1 MPVVPVSEAHAPFT
15 LAIDAGT
22 SSVRALVFD
31 QRGNAL
37 EGAEAQMPYRIETT
51 ADGGATL
58 EAETLLA
65 LTIETLDH
73 LMQSSGEVLS
83 QVSAAG
89 TTSFWHSLLGLDS
102 DGKPCTPVYYW
113 ADTRSAEDALALRQ
127 DLDAHAIWQRTG
139 CRLHPSYW
147 PAKLRWLRRTEPEM
161 VAQVARWVSFPE
173 YALSRLCEPA
183 AAAVTFCMA
192 SGTGMLDV
200 HSLEWDTELLQLFE
214 LEPGNLSPLVNLG
227 PPGTLLP
234 EYAKRWPALREAQW
248 YPALGDGACANVG
261 CNAIGP
267 GRMALTVGTSA
278 AMRMILPREGGT
290 SWEVPHGLWAY
301 RLDAESAVL
310 GGALSNGGNFLR
322 WLRETT
328 NSPLDSE
335 AVADAAALPAAA
347 SGVTMLPFLA
357 GERSP
362 SWHDNATA
370 VFFGLT
376 QSTTPADLLR
386 AGMEAIAY
394 RLAAIYDH
402 LAPLADEE
410 FQILVNGGAVVDS
423 PPWLQIIADVLGH
436 TLIPG
441 DPGSETTA
449 RGAAMMAAVQNG
461 ICTFADWDQTDTLAS
476 ANYAPQA
483 ADFLAYQNARR
494 TQESLEQL
502 LTEWGAFA

>member
-1 MPVVPVSEAHAPFT
+1 MPVVPVTEARAPFT

-31 QRGNAL
+31 QRGNPV
-37 EGAEAQMPYRIETT
+37 EGAEEQLPYPIDTT
-51 ADGGATL
+51 TDGGATFDADALL
-58 EAETLLA
+58 E
-65 LTIETLDH
+65 LTIEAIDR
-73 LMQSSGEVLS
+73 LMQSSAEVLAK
-83 QVSAAG
+83 VAAVG
-89 TTSFWHSLLGLDS
+89 TTSFWHSLLGLDG
-102 DGKPCTPVYYW
+102 DGQPCTPVYYW
-113 ADTRSAEDALALRQ
+113 ADTRSAQAALALREE
-127 DLDAHAIWQRTG
+127 LDAHAVWQRTG

-147 PAKLRWLRRTEPEM
+147 PAKLRWLQRTEPAV

-173 YALSRLCEPA
+173 YALGRLCEPA
-183 AAAVTFCMA
+183 AAAVTLCMA

-200 HSLEWDTELLQLFE
+200 HRLEWDHEILQLFG
-214 LEPGNLSPLVNLG
+214 LEPHNLSPLVNLG

-234 EYAKRWPALREAQW
+234 GYALRWPALRGTPW

-278 AMRMILPREGGT
+278 AMRMVLHRERGAD
-290 SWEVPHGLWAY
+290 WEVPHGLWAY
-301 RLDAESAVL
+301 RLDAEFAVL

-328 NSPLDSE
+328 NSPLDGE
-335 AVADAAALPAAA
+335 ALAEAAALPAAA

-370 VFFGLT
+370 VFFGLS
-376 QSTTPADLLR
+376 QATTPADLLR
-386 AGMEAIAY
+386 AGMEAVAY

-402 LAPLADEE
+402 LAPLADDDFE
-410 FQILVNGGAVVDS
+410 ILVNGGAVVDS

-436 TLIPG
+436 ALIPG
-441 DPGSETTA
+441 HPGSETTA
-449 RGAAMMAAVQNG
+449 RGAAMMAAVQSD
-461 ICTFADWDQTDTLAS
+461 ISTFAEWDQTDQLTS
-476 ANYAPQA
+476 VSYAPQP
-483 ADFLAYQNARR
+483 ADFPAYQIARR
-494 TQESLEQL
+494 TQESLEHV
-502 LTEWGAFA
+502 LTTWGAFA

>member
-1 MPVVPVSEAHAPFT
+1 MPVVPASEALTPFV

-31 QRGNAL
+31 RRGNPI
-37 EGAEAQMPYRIETT
+37 EGAEEQLPYRIDTT
-51 ADGGATL
+51 PDGGATFD
-58 EAETLLA
+58 ADSLLA
-65 LTIETLDH
+65 LTVETIERL
-73 LMQSSGEVLS
+73 SKASGNILS
-83 QVSAAG
+83 QVAAVG
-89 TTSFWHSLLGLDS
+89 FTSFWHSLLGLNRE
-102 DGKPCTPVYYW
+102 GIPCTPVYYW
-113 ADTRSAEDALALRQ
+113 ADTRSDRDALALREE
-127 DLDAHAIWQRTG
+127 LDAHAIWQRTG

-147 PAKLRWLRRTEPEM
+147 PAKLRWLQRTEPAM
-161 VAQVARWVSFPE
+161 LAQVARWVSFPE
-173 YALSRLCEPA
+173 YALGRLCEPA
-183 AAAVTFCMA
+183 AAAVTLCMA

-200 HSLEWDTELLQLFE
+200 HRLEWDTELLQLFG
-214 LEPGNLSPLVNLG
+214 LDAGNLSLLTDLG
-227 PPGTLLP
+227 PPGLLLP
-234 EYAKRWPALREAQW
+234 EYAQRWPALKDAAW

-278 AMRMILPREGGT
+278 AMRMILPRPRG
-290 SWEVPHGLWAY
+290 SHWEVPHGLWAY

-328 NSPLDSE
+328 NSALDGE
-335 AVADAAALPAAA
+335 AMTEAAALPAAA

-362 SWHDNATA
+362 SWHDNASA
-370 VFFGLT
+370 VFFGVT
-376 QSTTPADLLR
+376 QATTPADLLR
-386 AGMEAIAY
+386 AGMEAVAY

-402 LAPLADEE
+402 LAPLADDE

-436 TLIPG
+436 GLVPG

-449 RGAAMMAAVQNG
+449 RGAAMIAAVQHG
-461 ICTFADWDQTDTLAS
+461 IATFAEWDQTAQATS
-476 ANYAPQA
+476 TVYEPQA
-483 ADFLAYQNARR
+483 ESFPAYQQARK
-494 TQESLEQL
+494 TQESLENV
-502 LTEWGAFA
+502 LTAWGAFA